1 MTGTVHGVGVGPGDP
16 ELMTLKAFRLISGAE
31 VVAYPILE
39 ASESF
44 ARSVAA
50 KVMSPAVREIPITVP
65 MTTRRAPAQAA
76 FDRGSDAIATELEAD
91 RDVVVLCEGD
101 PLFYGSFMYLH
112 SRLSGRFRVE
122 VVPGVNS
129 VTACAAALGRPLVAR
144 NEALTI
150 IPGTLPE
157 ADLEHRIAGAEA
169 VAIMKVGRHLEKIR
183 RVLARLGRAETAG
196 YIERATLAN
205 QKVLPLGEAP
215 GPAPYFSM
223 ILVGRKVDP
232 WL

>member
-16 ELMTLKAFRLISGAE
+16 ELMTLKAYRLISGAE

-39 ASESF
+39 TSESF
-44 ARSVAA
+44 ARSIVAEI
-50 KVMSPAVREIPITVP
+50 MPPAVREIPITVP

-76 FDRGSDAIATELEAD
+76 YDRGSDAIAAELEAG
-91 RDVVVLCEGD
+91 RDVIVLCEGD

-112 SRLSGRFRVE
+112 SRLSDRYRVE

-129 VTACAAALGRPLVAR
+129 VTACAAVLGQPLVAR
-144 NEALTI
+144 NETLTI
-150 IPGTLPE
+150 IPGTLSE
-157 ADLEHRIAGAEA
+157 AELEHRIASAEA

-183 RVLARLGRAETAG
+183 TVLARLGLSETAG
-196 YIERATLAN
+196 YIERATLTN
-205 QKVLPLGEAP
+205 QKVVSLGDAP
-215 GPAPYFSM
+215 VTAPYFSM
-223 ILVGRKVDP
+223 ILVGRVVDP

>member
-16 ELMTLKAFRLISGAE
+16 ELMTLKAYRLISDAD
-31 VVAYPILE
+31 VVAYPVLE
-39 ASESF
+39 TSESF
-44 ARSVAA
+44 ARSIAA
-50 KVMSPAVREIPITVP
+50 EIMPPDVREIPITVP

-76 FDRGSDAIATELEAD
+76 YDQGSDAIAAELEAG
-91 RDVVVLCEGD
+91 RDVVILCEGD

-112 SRLSGRFRVE
+112 SRLSDRYRVE

-144 NEALTI
+144 NETLTV
-150 IPGTLPE
+150 IPGTLSE
-157 ADLEHRIAGAEA
+157 VELEHRIAGAEA

-183 RVLARLGRAETAG
+183 TVLARLGLAETAG
-196 YIERATLAN
+196 YIERATLTS
-205 QKVLPLGEAP
+205 QKVFPLGDAP
-215 GPAPYFSM
+215 MTAPYFSM